1 MCARFWVFVITGVV
15 LTFGSVHIVTAQ
27 SWGDVAFSG
36 TLNSDELCY
45 TDGKDIICDAGLF
58 VNGPTALEVS
68 GTVSAT
74 AFVGDGSSLTNVVAT
89 MALNDLTDAIYDGS
103 SVFIGDGAGANDDGT
118 ANQNLAIGRNAMGN
132 SVSRNSS
139 VAIGHSAMLDGRDR
153 SVAIGNGAGTTMGFD
168 SVVIGHSAGTNSS
181 NHSVIIGRSA
191 GTSAGGGNVIIG
203 EGAGGS
209 AGGSA
214 VVIGRGAGTSVG
226 ANSFAIGA
234 SSAKSQTSGP
244 NNITIGSD
252 QNLPNTTGSNQLNIG
267 GAIYG
272 ADISSSIAKIGIN
285 VPVPTESL
293 EVSGTVSATAFVGD
307 GSGLTGVG
315 GASAIDGLSDAQAY
329 DASKTL
335 FIGGTTVRPSATGLN
350 NTAVG
355 VDSMAYVTS
364 GGYNTALG
372 ANALLNVTSG
382 SGNTALGQNNLSALN
397 TGSGNIAVGSNAMT
411 SVTSGSANIA
421 IGADALTA
429 ITTNVG
435 NMAMG
440 SSTLDALTTGD
451 GNIAF
456 GSSSQG
462 ALTSGSGNVS
472 LGGNA
477 MDALT
482 SGSGNVAIG
491 ADSLEITTGSNSV
504 ALGTNAGSSQTG
516 GDENIIIGY
525 NAQVANASGSN
536 QLSIGNTLYGDLAN
550 DRIGVGVESPLV
562 ELDVSGTVSATAFVG
577 DGSGL
582 SGVSGLW
589 TDNTTHI
596 SRGSAHI
603 VNEGELLPAALEGSS
618 GTRMFWYPQR
628 AALRVGDVSDTAA
641 TIGSYSIA
649 MGFQSTAP
657 GVSANAIGFQSEASA
672 VYSTAIGR
680 KTKAMGNYSMA
691 IGSETTASGSESMAM
706 GSKTVASGT
715 QSTAMGAV
723 NVASG
728 IISTAMGN
736 RTIASGDY
744 STAMGRFT
752 NAVGDY
758 STAIGHSVSATGLY
772 SVAIGLNNVDYT
784 VSDHRTMAIVGG
796 EVAINKV
803 SADVALDV
811 SGSVQYTG
819 TITDVSDRR
828 LKQNI
833 QPLGDE
839 LAKIKQV
846 QAVSFEM
853 KDNPAVVELGV
864 IAQDLEKIYPELVNT
879 ADDDMGTKSVNY
891 VGLIAPML
899 KAMQEQQKQIENLQA
914 EIEKLKAAR

>member
-1 MCARFWVFVITGVV
+1 MCAKFWVFVVTGVV

-89 MALNDLTDAIYDGS
+89 SVTIGLSDLTDATNGFSSLYLATSGS
-103 SVFIGDGAGANDDGT
+103 GGNNIG
-118 ANQNLAIGRNAMGN
+118 IGRNALDDGGSN
-132 SVSRNSS
+132 NDNNI
-139 VAIGHSAMLDGRDR
+139 AIGRFTLTDLFGAQADDNTAVGYSAMAD
-153 SVAIGNGAGTTMGFD
+153 M
-168 SVVIGHSAGTNSS
+168 
-181 NHSVIIGRSA
+181 
-191 GTSAGGGNVIIG
+191 
-203 EGAGGS
+203 
-209 AGGSA
+209 
-214 VVIGRGAGTSVG
+214 
-226 ANSFAIGA
+226 GA
-234 SSAKSQTSGP
+234 SSYNVAMGSLAGRNQTLGDHNTYLGYRSAFSQSSG
-244 NNITIGSD
+244 NGNILIGSD

-307 GSGLTGVG
+307 GSGLSGVG
-315 GASAIDGLSDAQAY
+315 
-329 DASKTL
+329 
-335 FIGGTTVRPSATGLN
+335 
-350 NTAVG
+350 
-355 VDSMAYVTS
+355 
-364 GGYNTALG
+364 
-372 ANALLNVTSG
+372 
-382 SGNTALGQNNLSALN
+382 
-397 TGSGNIAVGSNAMT
+397 
-411 SVTSGSANIA
+411 
-421 IGADALTA
+421 
-429 ITTNVG
+429 
-435 NMAMG
+435 
-440 SSTLDALTTGD
+440 
-451 GNIAF
+451 
-456 GSSSQG
+456 
-462 ALTSGSGNVS
+462 
-472 LGGNA
+472 
-477 MDALT
+477 
-482 SGSGNVAIG
+482 
-491 ADSLEITTGSNSV
+491 
-504 ALGTNAGSSQTG
+504 
-516 GDENIIIGY
+516 
-525 NAQVANASGSN
+525 
-536 QLSIGNTLYGDLAN
+536 
-550 DRIGVGVESPLV
+550 
-562 ELDVSGTVSATAFVG
+562 
-577 DGSGL
+577 
-582 SGVSGLW
+582 GLW

-596 SRGSAHI
+596 SRGSAYI
-603 VNEGELLPAALEGSS
+603 VNEGELLPDALEGSS

-899 KAMQEQQKQIENLQA
+899 KAMQEQQKQIENLQD
-914 EIEKLKAAR
+914 EIEKLKSAR

>member
-1 MCARFWVFVITGVV
+1 MCAKFWVFVVTGVIF
-15 LTFGSVHIVTAQ
+15 TFGSVHIVTAQ

-89 MALNDLTDAIYDGS
+89 SVTIGLSDLTDATNGFSSLYLATSGS
-103 SVFIGDGAGANDDGT
+103 GGNNIG
-118 ANQNLAIGRNAMGN
+118 IGRNALDDGGSN
-132 SVSRNSS
+132 NDNNI
-139 VAIGHSAMLDGRDR
+139 AIGRFTLTDLFGAQADDNTAVGYSAMAD
-153 SVAIGNGAGTTMGFD
+153 M
-168 SVVIGHSAGTNSS
+168 
-181 NHSVIIGRSA
+181 
-191 GTSAGGGNVIIG
+191 
-203 EGAGGS
+203 
-209 AGGSA
+209 
-214 VVIGRGAGTSVG
+214 
-226 ANSFAIGA
+226 GA
-234 SSAKSQTSGP
+234 SSYNVAMGSLAGRNQTLGDHNTYLGYRSAFSQSSG
-244 NNITIGSD
+244 NGNILIGSD

-307 GSGLTGVG
+307 GSGLSGVG
-315 GASAIDGLSDAQAY
+315 
-329 DASKTL
+329 
-335 FIGGTTVRPSATGLN
+335 
-350 NTAVG
+350 
-355 VDSMAYVTS
+355 
-364 GGYNTALG
+364 
-372 ANALLNVTSG
+372 
-382 SGNTALGQNNLSALN
+382 
-397 TGSGNIAVGSNAMT
+397 
-411 SVTSGSANIA
+411 
-421 IGADALTA
+421 
-429 ITTNVG
+429 
-435 NMAMG
+435 
-440 SSTLDALTTGD
+440 
-451 GNIAF
+451 
-456 GSSSQG
+456 
-462 ALTSGSGNVS
+462 
-472 LGGNA
+472 
-477 MDALT
+477 
-482 SGSGNVAIG
+482 
-491 ADSLEITTGSNSV
+491 
-504 ALGTNAGSSQTG
+504 
-516 GDENIIIGY
+516 
-525 NAQVANASGSN
+525 
-536 QLSIGNTLYGDLAN
+536 
-550 DRIGVGVESPLV
+550 
-562 ELDVSGTVSATAFVG
+562 
-577 DGSGL
+577 
-582 SGVSGLW
+582 GLW

-596 SRGSAHI
+596 SRGSAYI
-603 VNEGELLPAALEGSS
+603 VNEGELLPDALEGSS

-899 KAMQEQQKQIENLQA
+899 KAMQEQQKQIENLQD

>member
-1 MCARFWVFVITGVV
+1 MCAKFWVFVVTGVIF
-15 LTFGSVHIVTAQ
+15 TFGSVHIVTAQ

-89 MALNDLTDAIYDGS
+89 SVTIGLSDLTDATNGFSSLYLATSGS
-103 SVFIGDGAGANDDGT
+103 GGNNIG
-118 ANQNLAIGRNAMGN
+118 IGRNALDDGGSN
-132 SVSRNSS
+132 NDNNI
-139 VAIGHSAMLDGRDR
+139 AIGRFTLTDLFGAQADDNTAVGYSAMAD
-153 SVAIGNGAGTTMGFD
+153 M
-168 SVVIGHSAGTNSS
+168 
-181 NHSVIIGRSA
+181 
-191 GTSAGGGNVIIG
+191 
-203 EGAGGS
+203 
-209 AGGSA
+209 
-214 VVIGRGAGTSVG
+214 
-226 ANSFAIGA
+226 GA
-234 SSAKSQTSGP
+234 SSYNVAMGSLAGRNQTLGDHNTYLGYRSAFSQSSG
-244 NNITIGSD
+244 NGNILIGSD

-307 GSGLTGVG
+307 GSGLSGVG
-315 GASAIDGLSDAQAY
+315 
-329 DASKTL
+329 
-335 FIGGTTVRPSATGLN
+335 
-350 NTAVG
+350 
-355 VDSMAYVTS
+355 
-364 GGYNTALG
+364 
-372 ANALLNVTSG
+372 
-382 SGNTALGQNNLSALN
+382 
-397 TGSGNIAVGSNAMT
+397 
-411 SVTSGSANIA
+411 
-421 IGADALTA
+421 
-429 ITTNVG
+429 
-435 NMAMG
+435 
-440 SSTLDALTTGD
+440 
-451 GNIAF
+451 
-456 GSSSQG
+456 
-462 ALTSGSGNVS
+462 
-472 LGGNA
+472 
-477 MDALT
+477 
-482 SGSGNVAIG
+482 
-491 ADSLEITTGSNSV
+491 
-504 ALGTNAGSSQTG
+504 
-516 GDENIIIGY
+516 
-525 NAQVANASGSN
+525 
-536 QLSIGNTLYGDLAN
+536 
-550 DRIGVGVESPLV
+550 
-562 ELDVSGTVSATAFVG
+562 
-577 DGSGL
+577 
-582 SGVSGLW
+582 GLW

-603 VNEGELLPAALEGSS
+603 VNEGELLPDALEGSS

-899 KAMQEQQKQIENLQA
+899 KAMQEQQKQIENLQD
-914 EIEKLKAAR
+914 EIEKLKSAR

>member
-1 MCARFWVFVITGVV
+1 MCAKFWVFVVTGVIF
-15 LTFGSVHIVTAQ
+15 TFGSVHIVTAQ

-36 TLNSDELCY
+36 TLKSDELCY

-89 MALNDLTDAIYDGS
+89 SVTIGLSDLTDATNGFSSLYLATSGS
-103 SVFIGDGAGANDDGT
+103 GGNNIG
-118 ANQNLAIGRNAMGN
+118 IGRNALDDGGSN
-132 SVSRNSS
+132 NDNNI
-139 VAIGHSAMLDGRDR
+139 AIGRFTLTDLFGAQADDNTAVGYSAMAD
-153 SVAIGNGAGTTMGFD
+153 M
-168 SVVIGHSAGTNSS
+168 
-181 NHSVIIGRSA
+181 
-191 GTSAGGGNVIIG
+191 
-203 EGAGGS
+203 
-209 AGGSA
+209 
-214 VVIGRGAGTSVG
+214 
-226 ANSFAIGA
+226 GA
-234 SSAKSQTSGP
+234 SSYNVAMGSLAGRNQTLGDHNTYLGYRSAFSQSSG
-244 NNITIGSD
+244 NGNILIGSD

>member
-1 MCARFWVFVITGVV
+1 MCAKFWVFVVTGVV

-226 ANSFAIGA
+226 ANSIAIGA
-234 SSAKSQTSGP
+234 SSAKSQTSGT

-252 QNLPNTTGSNQLNIG
+252 QNLPNTAGSNQLNIG

-307 GSGLTGVG
+307 GSGLSGVG
-315 GASAIDGLSDAQAY
+315 
-329 DASKTL
+329 
-335 FIGGTTVRPSATGLN
+335 
-350 NTAVG
+350 
-355 VDSMAYVTS
+355 
-364 GGYNTALG
+364 
-372 ANALLNVTSG
+372 
-382 SGNTALGQNNLSALN
+382 
-397 TGSGNIAVGSNAMT
+397 
-411 SVTSGSANIA
+411 
-421 IGADALTA
+421 
-429 ITTNVG
+429 
-435 NMAMG
+435 
-440 SSTLDALTTGD
+440 
-451 GNIAF
+451 
-456 GSSSQG
+456 
-462 ALTSGSGNVS
+462 
-472 LGGNA
+472 
-477 MDALT
+477 
-482 SGSGNVAIG
+482 
-491 ADSLEITTGSNSV
+491 
-504 ALGTNAGSSQTG
+504 
-516 GDENIIIGY
+516 
-525 NAQVANASGSN
+525 
-536 QLSIGNTLYGDLAN
+536 
-550 DRIGVGVESPLV
+550 
-562 ELDVSGTVSATAFVG
+562 
-577 DGSGL
+577 
-582 SGVSGLW
+582 GLW

-596 SRGSAHI
+596 SRGSAYI
-603 VNEGELLPAALEGSS
+603 VNEGELLPDALEGSS

-899 KAMQEQQKQIENLQA
+899 KAMQEQQKQIENLQD
-914 EIEKLKAAR
+914 EIEKLKSAR